1 MQTFI
6 TYLPVPFTCKRG
18 EDVPASKEHNKTKQL
33 YQPEILHLGSM
44 LMLMLQTP
52 MHLGLCAKIA
62 LALIFLRGG
71 SKQENKESLLDLLDN
86 ELPSCVNQGMR
97 MNNFPSVSE

>member
-1 MQTFI
+1 M
-6 TYLPVPFTCKRG
+6 
-18 EDVPASKEHNKTKQL
+18 PASKEHNKIKQL

-52 MHLGLCAKIA
+52 MHVGLCAKIA

-71 SKQENKESLLDLLDN
+71 SK
-86 ELPSCVNQGMR
+86 
-97 MNNFPSVSE
+97 